1 MVSRGHYTNG
11 GRVSLTQWICGAE
24 KSQRITDVYIL
35 IKLSLF
41 RLADMI
47 EQNQEMLDEDDMEAA
62 ESDTKKTKNATC
74 GKQ

>member
-1 MVSRGHYTNG
+1 
-11 GRVSLTQWICGAE
+11 
-24 KSQRITDVYIL
+24 
-35 IKLSLF
+35 
-41 RLADMI
+41 MI